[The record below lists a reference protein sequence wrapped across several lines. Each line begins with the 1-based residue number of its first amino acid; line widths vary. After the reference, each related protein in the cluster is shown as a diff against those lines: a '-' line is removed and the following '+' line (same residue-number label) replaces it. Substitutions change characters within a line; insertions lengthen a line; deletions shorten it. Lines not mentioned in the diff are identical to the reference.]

1 VEDIQLREPLFVK
14 PEVGLLEMLGIFQEG
29 QCHMAIVTHD
39 PTCAA
44 DHLRRLEEPPAHAG
58 ILGIVTLE
66 DVLEKV
72 IQGDITDE
80 TDTSGFITALPRGV
94 VTTGLSRKMN
104 RSHTMGE
111 LLMDEATG
119 SDRRRSI
126 GRGRSRGHS
135 ASRNNLMALN
145 SINVVAGDVRH
156 KARDVSPRD
165 TRNSTPRN
173 STPRNS
179 LTPLGS
185 STGHKDFFRDVVDT
199 PVDDVPSSDDEES
212 ASGGIRKSGD
222 FVHVA
227 NEQTKLLGGVT
238 SKQNNKGAK
247 PRYS

>member
-1 VEDIQLREPLFVK
+1 MENINLREPLFVK

-44 DHLRRLEEPPAHAG
+44 DHLRRLEEPPGHAC

-80 TDTSGFITALPRGV
+80 TDTSGFTTSLSRGV
-94 VTTGLSRKMN
+94 VPSSLSRKMG

-111 LLMDEATG
+111 LFAAKEDGLLSAG
-119 SDRRRSI
+119 SSERRSS
-126 GRGRSRGHS
+126 RGRVRGHS
-135 ASRNNLMALN
+135 ASRNNLLALN

-156 KARDVSPRD
+156 KERDATSPSSRS
-165 TRNSTPRN
+165 RTPKSR
-173 STPRNS
+173 
-179 LTPLGS
+179 S
-185 STGHKDFFRDVVDT
+185 SGAHVDFFRDVVDT
-199 PVDDVPSSDDEES
+199 VVDEAADSETEE
-212 ASGGIRKSGD
+212 
-222 FVHVA
+222 FVHVGPTESTQLMA
-227 NEQTKLLGGVT
+227 NTT
-238 SKQNNKGAK
+238 SKNNGRK